1 MSQQVIHHLYAA
13 LAPWLALSLLILGR
27 NPHLSRTRIIGS
39 LLLAF
44 FLLRIPIEGW
54 SGFTWVRM
62 LEPNP
67 SFALTGLLGFALW
80 GRITQKKLF
89 RAQDWSAAWVFGAG
103 LALLLYPMALGLTSI
118 DPYTWGWGPILPILT
133 ALAASLLLL
142 AGNRFGILLL
152 LPLGG
157 FLLHLQESSNFW
169 DALIDPFYGGLSLI
183 AVVALLLPRC
193 IQKKS
198 LQPREA

>member
-44 FLLRIPIEGW
+44 FLLRIPIDGW
-54 SGFTWVRM
+54 HLFAWVRV

-67 SFALTGLLGFALW
+67 SFTLTGLLVVALW
-80 GRITQKKLF
+80 ARITQKKLF
-89 RAQDWSAAWVFGAG
+89 RVQDWRAAWSLGAG

-118 DPYTWGWGPILPILT
+118 DPYTWGWGPILPIVT
-133 ALAASLLLL
+133 ALASSLLLL
-142 AGNRFGILLL
+142 AGNRMGILLL
-152 LPLGG
+152 LTLGG
-157 FLLHLQESSNFW
+157 VLLHLQESSNFW
-169 DALIDPFYGGLSLI
+169 DALIDPFYGGLSLLI
-183 AVVALLLPRC
+183 IMARIVFL
-193 IQKKS
+193 ISKS
-198 LQPREA
+198 LA